1 MYEIWVTL
9 APENV
14 VAAAERS
21 GGKWSA
27 WKLPRRRACLFV
39 ETLLALPALIAGL
52 QRGKCIANLLCGGIM
67 PSREVIRPYDC
78 NKWHARR
85 AKQSQLVGAQV
96 DVGKSLAANRGSKSK
111 LSPRMDGEQKKS

>member
-1 MYEIWVTL
+1 MSWRRQDG
-9 APENV
+9 P
-14 VAAAERS
+14 AASGQRGNFHAEGRAFS
-21 GGKWSA
+21 
-27 WKLPRRRACLFV
+27 WKRCSRCLP
-39 ETLLALPALIAGL
+39 LIAGL
-52 QRGKCIANLLCGGIM
+52 QRGKCIANLLCGAIM

>member
-1 MYEIWVTL
+1 RARECRGGGRTVRRQVVSVQTST
-9 APENV
+9 PKGVPFRGNV
-14 VAAAERS
+14 ARV
-21 GGKWSA
+21 
-27 WKLPRRRACLFV
+27 
-39 ETLLALPALIAGL
+39 ALIAGL
-52 QRGKCIANLLCGGIM
+52 QRGKCIADLLCGGIM

-78 NKWHARR
+78 NKWHARH

>member
-1 MYEIWVTL
+1 VG
-9 APENV
+9 
-14 VAAAERS
+14 S
-21 GGKWSA
+21 
-27 WKLPRRRACLFV
+27 V
-39 ETLLALPALIAGL
+39 ETSTPKGVPFRGNVARVALIAGL
-52 QRGKCIANLLCGGIM
+52 QRGKCIADLLCGGIM

-78 NKWHARR
+78 NKWHARH